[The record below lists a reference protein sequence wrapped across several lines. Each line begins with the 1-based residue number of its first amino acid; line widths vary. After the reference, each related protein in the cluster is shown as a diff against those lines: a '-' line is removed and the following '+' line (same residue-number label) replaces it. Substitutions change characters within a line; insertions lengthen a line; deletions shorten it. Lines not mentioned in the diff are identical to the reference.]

1 MVSGR
6 QLAWRMLCRVHCP
19 DPNLAPNPQSGTSDM
34 PSNES
39 FSEGGLAMA
48 GASRVI
54 MVGGL
59 AATFS
64 ESIAMARGGNTS
76 ALAETEPREVI
87 LELASPVDL

>member
-1 MVSGR
+1 
-6 QLAWRMLCRVHCP
+6 
-19 DPNLAPNPQSGTSDM
+19 
-34 PSNES
+34 
-39 FSEGGLAMA
+39 
-48 GASRVI
+48 

-87 LELASPVDL
+87 LELASPVNL